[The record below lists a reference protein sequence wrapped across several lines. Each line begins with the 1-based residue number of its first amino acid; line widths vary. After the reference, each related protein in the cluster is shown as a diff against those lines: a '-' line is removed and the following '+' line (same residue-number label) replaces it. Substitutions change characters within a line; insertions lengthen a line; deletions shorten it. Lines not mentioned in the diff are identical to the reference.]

1 EHVWYEQFQLPRE
14 SERGLDDREDHL
26 HAGTLRATI
35 ERDSP
40 LTLVL
45 STEVTASIDGEA
57 ALERRRDHE
66 ASLTARWR
74 ASSAATR
81 TAPAWIERLVLAADQ
96 FVVGRRRPD
105 DPHGMTVIAGYP
117 WFGDWGRDTMIAL
130 PGLTIATGR
139 PEIAARILRTFAA
152 FVDQGMLPN

>member
-1 EHVWYEQFQLPRE
+1 YHALTRGGPWRMDVTRVEHGFRVDAFSGAAPIFVRARGSEARLEHVWYEQFQLPRE

-26 HAGTLRATI
+26 HAGTLRATCG
-35 ERDSP
+35 RDSP
-40 LTLVL
+40 LRPVV
-45 STEVTASIDGEA
+45 STEATASIDGEA

-117 WFGDWGRDTMIAL
+117 
-130 PGLTIATGR
+130 
-139 PEIAARILRTFAA
+139 
-152 FVDQGMLPN
+152 